1 MGTSLENRNTTYSI
15 INDICLKYA
24 EKKCSSFAGDVHII
38 FNKSKSSDKERFME
52 MIDHLIGLD
61 RILISDKNYVYN
73 VHEFGNSLDKKK
85 AYAEKFCELCNDIGI
100 ATTSKLLPYRP
111 SAQEQ
116 LLNFYI
122 NQ

>member
-1 MGTSLENRNTTYSI
+1 LGTFLENRNITYKT
-15 INDICLKYA
+15 INDICLKHA
-24 EKKCSSFAGDVHII
+24 ETKCSSFSGDVHII
-38 FNKSKSSDKERFME
+38 FNKNKSSDKERFME

-73 VHEFGNSLDKKK
+73 VFEFGNSLDKKK

-116 LLNFYI
+116 LLNFYH
-122 NQ
+122 NN

>member
-1 MGTSLENRNTTYSI
+1 MGTFLENRNITYKT
-15 INDICLKYA
+15 INDICLNHA
-24 EKKCSSFAGDVHII
+24 ETKSSSFSGDVHII
-38 FNKSKSSDKERFME
+38 FNKAKSSDKERFME

-85 AYAEKFCELCNDIGI
+85 AYAEKFCELCNSIGI

-116 LLNFYI
+116 LLNFYH
-122 NQ
+122 NN

>member
-1 MGTSLENRNTTYSI
+1 MNKNVTYKI
-15 INDICLKYA
+15 IDALSLKYA
-24 EKKCSSFAGDVHII
+24 ERKCSTFAGDVHII

-111 SAQEQ
+111 SAREE
-116 LLNFYI
+116 LVNFYT